1 MFSSPLWFDTI
12 GKKQKYRRHTNPSN
26 IINTDINASNSN
38 YFSSSSEKGFLSDGD
53 ESVGSNSY
61 VGSVGGGDGSGSEN
75 ISDEN
80 SFGRDNFSLNEMEEK
95 ELMNIEGGGYFLPS
109 NSDKEIERLQMQH
122 FLLRLFWQGNYSSP
136 IVDDFNNGGVKV
148 LDIQCGSGIW
158 ITDIATEFN
167 SSTFIGIDGDEARA
181 RIQIEL
187 PNAAYLH
194 HDLLDELPF
203 PDDTFDFVNQRF
215 FTMTTG
221 DKWKKFILPEII
233 RVTKPDGYIELMEMN
248 TWKDMG
254 PVTKRMTKAYNDY
267 IQTRGVYHLD
277 PSPLNQILIS
287 TKQIKN
293 IKCEHRI
300 TPFWG
305 GRASQLVC
313 RNQFEKIEVH
323 KLELCKFMEIKERK
337 FDDMIK
343 IMYEEVNK
351 HKTFSKTYR
360 IYGQKI

>member
-1 MFSSPLWFDTI
+1 
-12 GKKQKYRRHTNPSN
+12 GKRHKYRRHTTNTEINP
-26 IINTDINASNSN
+26 SNSN
-38 YFSSSSEKGFLSDGD
+38 YFSSSSDKGFLSDGD

-61 VGSVGGGDGSGSEN
+61 VG
-75 ISDEN
+75 
-80 SFGRDNFSLNEMEEK
+80 RDNFSLNEREEK
-95 ELMNIEGGGYFLPS
+95 ELTNMEGGEYFLPS

-122 FLLRLFWQGNYSSP
+122 FLLRLSWQGNHSSP
-136 IVDDFNNGGVKV
+136 IVDDFVNG
-148 LDIQCGSGIW
+148 GIW
-158 ITDIATEFN
+158 ITDLATEFK

-215 FTMTTG
+215 FTMTTE
-221 DKWKKFILPEII
+221 DKWKNFILPEII
-233 RVTKPDGYIELMEMN
+233 RVTKPDGYIELMEMT
-248 TWKDMG
+248 TWKYMG
-254 PVTKRMTKAYNDY
+254 PVTKHMAKAYNEY
-267 IQTRGVYHLD
+267 IQKRGVYHLD
-277 PSPLNQILIS
+277 PSQLNQVLIS

-293 IKCEHRI
+293 INCEQKI
-300 TPFWG
+300 TPFCG

-313 RNQFEKIEVH
+313 RNQFEKIEAH
-323 KLELCKFMEIKERK
+323 KSELCKFMEIKERK

-351 HKTFSKTYR
+351 HKTFAKTYR